1 MTPDQRFA
9 RWVRMAIALFALLFA
24 YFIVADL
31 FMPLT
36 PQARAMR
43 QVTQVAPELG
53 GRVVEVAATNNMH
66 VHAGD
71 VLFRLDAEPY
81 RIAVE
86 KAELALEEA
95 AQQNA
100 RLDASLAAARA
111 DLSAARADAEELA
124 QERRRVESL
133 LKNNS
138 ISRQQHDK
146 IVASYRAARAEVEA
160 AEASVQELEAQRGES
175 GEDNLL
181 VRQARNALANA
192 QLNLRRA
199 TVRAEHGGMVSNL
212 QLEEGAYA
220 QAGVPVMALVGE
232 SLDIVAD
239 FREKSLRHV
248 DVGDPVRVAFD
259 AMPGQVFTAQV
270 ASVDA
275 GVRDGQQLA
284 NGQLTD
290 IPTTDRWVR
299 DAQRL
304 RLHAVLEE
312 TLPKTPATGARVTV
326 QLLPEDHPLVEWLAH
341 VQIRLVSLLHYVY

>member
-9 RWVRMAIALFALLFA
+9 RWVRLAIALFAVLFA
-24 YFIVADL
+24 YFVVADL

-43 QVTQVAPELG
+43 QVTQVAPELS
-53 GRVVEVAATNNMH
+53 GRVVEVDVSSNAH
-66 VHAGD
+66 VEAGD
-71 VLFRLDAEPY
+71 VLFRLDPEPY

-86 KAELALEEA
+86 KADLALEEA

-111 DLSAARADAEELA
+111 DLTAARADAEELA
-124 QERRRVESL
+124 QEQRRVKRL
-133 LKNNS
+133 LQNNS
-138 ISRQQHDK
+138 ISRQKYDQV
-146 IVASYRAARAEVEA
+146 VADYRAAEAAVEA
-160 AEASVQELEAQRGES
+160 AEASIHELEVQRGES

-192 QLNLRRA
+192 QLNLRRT
-199 TVRAEHGGMVSNL
+199 TVRAEHAGKVGNL

-232 SLDIVAD
+232 ALDIVAD

-248 DVGDPVRVAFD
+248 DAGDSVRVSFD
-259 AMPGQVFTAQV
+259 ALPGAVFEARV
-270 ASVDA
+270 VSIDA
-275 GVRDGQQLA
+275 GVREGQQLA

-290 IPTTDRWVR
+290 IPTSDRWVR

-304 RLHAVLEE
+304 RLHAALEE
-312 TLPKTPATGARVTV
+312 TLPTSPASGARATV
-326 QLLPEDHPLVEWLAH
+326 QLLPEDHPLIGWFARL
-341 VQIRLVSLLHYVY
+341 QIRLVSLMHYIY